1 MSMGEFLFLDKQK
14 LDVFLPRLFEILHS
28 NMSLI
33 APTNNSYEDD
43 FEIWSSHII
52 PAMQKEQR
60 QIVLMCV
67 ESELVGYF
75 QYYINSD
82 TDSLMMEEIQIKRA
96 YQGSGLF
103 SEFYKWLLKQL
114 PNDILYVEA
123 FANKKNLK
131 SQAIL
136 THLGL
141 SCIGENRNG
150 NSYHYKGSY
159 SELSDKYNSDKNH
172 L

>member
-1 MSMGEFLFLDKQK
+1 MGEFLFLDKQK

-52 PAMQKEQR
+52 PAIQKEQR

-82 TDSLMMEEIQIKRA
+82 TDSLMMEEIQIEKA
-96 YQGSGLF
+96 FQGTGLF
-103 SEFYKWLLKQL
+103 SEFYNWLIKSL
-114 PNDILYVEA
+114 PKNIMYVEA
-123 FANKKNLK
+123 YANKKNLK
-131 SQAIL
+131 SQSIL
-136 THLGL
+136 KHLGL
-141 SCIGENRNG
+141 VESGENKNG
-150 NSYHYKGSY
+150 NSFYYKGKYADLLNKY
-159 SELSDKYNSDKNH
+159 S
-172 L
+172 